1 MAALIPSG
9 RTMRTHYEILG
20 VKEDASAR
28 EINAA
33 FRRLVK
39 KHHPD
44 KGGDAATFQRVTEA
58 YNVLKNKGAREA
70 YDFEHKFEDF
80 LDKANRRTLRER
92 CVDMLRAH
100 AFAFLTA
107 FAFLFGIIL
116 LDWGDGINEDFNPV
130 LLAAG
135 CASILLSVGFYANR
149 KRRYENMRDAATR
162 AVFSILFFLFD
173 VVMRVYL
180 ILVVAFS
187 VVALLALL
195 NWLKKNYLHF
205 LPHHF

>member
-1 MAALIPSG
+1 
-9 RTMRTHYEILG
+9 MRTHYEVLG
-20 VKEDASAR
+20 IKEDASAR

-44 KGGDAATFQRVTEA
+44 KGGDPATFQRVTEA
-58 YNVLKNKGAREA
+58 YNVLKNEGAREA

-80 LDKANRRTLRER
+80 LDRTNRRTLGER
-92 CVDMLRAH
+92 VVETLRNH
-100 AFAFLTA
+100 AFAFLSG
-107 FAFLFGIIL
+107 FAFLFGIVL
-116 LDWGDGINEDFNPV
+116 LDWGDGINEDFNPA
-130 LLAAG
+130 LLAVG
-135 CASILLSVGFYANR
+135 SASILLSVGFYANR
-149 KRRYENMRDAATR
+149 RRRYENLRDAATR

-173 VVMRVYL
+173 VLMRVYL

-195 NWLKKNYLHF
+195 NWLKKNYLHL

>member
-1 MAALIPSG
+1 MPG
-9 RTMRTHYEILG
+9 RAMRSHYDVLG

-28 EINAA
+28 EVNAA
-33 FRRLVK
+33 YRRLAK

-44 KGGDAATFQRVTEA
+44 KGGDPATFQRVTEA
-58 YNVLKNKGAREA
+58 YNVLKSKPAREA

-80 LDKANRRTLRER
+80 LDKTNRRTLRQR
-92 CVDMLRAH
+92 FVDLLRRH
-100 AFAFLTA
+100 AFAFLTVV
-107 FAFLFGIIL
+107 AFLFGIFL
-116 LDWGDGINEDFNPV
+116 LDWGDGIHEDFNPF

-149 KRRYENMRDAATR
+149 QRVYEGLGEAVTR
-162 AVFSILFFLFD
+162 AIFSILLFLFD

-195 NWLKKNYLHF
+195 NWLKKNYLHL